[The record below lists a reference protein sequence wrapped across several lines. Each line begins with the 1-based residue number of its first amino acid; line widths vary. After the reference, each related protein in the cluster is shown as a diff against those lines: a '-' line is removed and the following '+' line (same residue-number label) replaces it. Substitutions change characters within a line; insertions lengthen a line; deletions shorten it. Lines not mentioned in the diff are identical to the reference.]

1 VEADVRRRAGSGEHG
16 LRAAVDRAA
25 GTAVTAVI
33 DPVSGRLEV
42 RSTDDGRVTAQE
54 AAALPADYRYDE
66 WHSLV
71 LEVRDGVATAELTH
85 ARLGDPLATV
95 ELTLAGGGTEG
106 QAGAVARGAGAEIDN
121 LSALPAA
128 ELVTERV
135 PEPQPGTRLE
145 EPSDEFDGT
154 ALEDGWE
161 VVRDPSFTVSDGQ
174 VNWPVETADL
184 TGTSNNAGL
193 LLRDAPEGDW
203 TVETKLTI
211 DLGVDDIRNF
221 QQGGLIA
228 YVDDDLFTRL
238 SHVAIWNTRQT
249 EFGKEMPFPQES
261 DPAHL
266 SYGGTIIGPPDDTT
280 WLRITARTDDA
291 NGERELQ
298 ASTSRDGETWVVGG
312 VWTLPADADLRIGL
326 VSHGLNP
333 EFPQEPATSRFDYF
347 RVYAD

>member
-1 VEADVRRRAGSGEHG
+1 
-16 LRAAVDRAA
+16 
-25 GTAVTAVI
+25 
-33 DPVSGRLEV
+33 
-42 RSTDDGRVTAQE
+42 
-54 AAALPADYRYDE
+54 
-66 WHSLV
+66 
-71 LEVRDGVATAELTH
+71 
-85 ARLGDPLATV
+85 
-95 ELTLAGGGTEG
+95 
-106 QAGAVARGAGAEIDN
+106 
-121 LSALPAA
+121 
-128 ELVTERV
+128 V
-135 PEPQPGTRLE
+135 PGPQPGTLLE
-145 EPSDEFDGT
+145 DPSDEFDG
-154 ALEDGWE
+154 AGLESGWE
-161 VVRDPSFTVSDGQ
+161 VVRDPQFTVSGGQ

-184 TGTSNNAGL
+184 VGAGNDAGL

-228 YVDDDLFTRL
+228 YVDDDLFARL

-249 EFGKEMPFPQES
+249 EFGKEMPFAQES

-266 SYGGTIIGPPDDTT
+266 SYGGTIIGPPDETT
-280 WLRITARTDDA
+280 WLRLTHRTDDA

-326 VSHGLNP
+326 ISHGL
-333 EFPQEPATSRFDYF
+333 QIGEPATSRFDYF